1 MAKHC
6 SILGSMT
13 YADFWLR
20 FLHAHGRPVTRVAHY
35 AGSVLARVAMPD
47 ARKPWT
53 SMRPEWIAWALL
65 VGALAGCAAPRPG
78 FLARLQQDCQAGD
91 QDACGLLAGPASA
104 TDPQRLSQPVS
115 RPRTAVQRDVDAI
128 MRGMDRTRA
137 TPLSQ
142 LDPDEG
148 G

>member
-6 SILGSMT
+6 SIFGVMT

-20 FLHAHGRPVTRVAHY
+20 YLCARVHPATRVVPQA
-35 AGSVLARVAMPD
+35 ASVLALAVMPD
-47 ARKPWT
+47 AREPWT
-53 SMRPEWIAWALL
+53 SMRSGWFAQALL
-65 VGALAGCAAPRPG
+65 VGALAGCAPPRPG

-104 TDPQRLSQPVS
+104 VDPQRLSQPVS